1 MNPLGNFYMAVG
13 QGSSEKE
20 GREKGGIW
28 GKGGGRQRG
37 SLKLQHRQLNSL
49 LVSCPKF
56 LYRSQLVRIV
66 YMCSLISF
74 HTE

>member
-28 GKGGGRQRG
+28 GKGGGGDRED
-37 SLKLQHRQLNSL
+37 H
-49 LVSCPKF
+49 
-56 LYRSQLVRIV
+56 
-66 YMCSLISF
+66 
-74 HTE
+74 